1 MVKRYGV
8 IGCGGAGVNRH
19 LSNAVHNPKL
29 SVRAVCD
36 LDGTVARDTAA
47 EFNLKAY
54 TDSHEMIDVESLDAV
69 SVATPPGTHHEIVTN
84 IASTG
89 VDILVEKPFART
101 LADAE
106 EMLSACEQFG
116 STITEV
122 NNQLF
127 RPLVRWVTER
137 VRNGYVGDV
146 NAVISYVGVN
156 EAGGADTV
164 KADWITQIDG
174 ERFGEDMEHR
184 IYLTR
189 NFIGNITDASLVD
202 SVTEIEGLP
211 YDTAEA
217 TALVRAGDAS
227 GYLTMSFRSS
237 CPNVFLIVGTRRTL
251 LMDMSSRIAITLDK
265 PNGGAELLRGNIEKA
280 IEILSQSAKR
290 AGIHAR
296 TVALR
301 KLADIGVTLDGAYA
315 TSGHYQQLSEL
326 ARGDPDQMTVTP
338 DDIRNNAMAYE
349 RIIDEIVAKK

>member
-1 MVKRYGV
+1 
-8 IGCGGAGVNRH
+8 
-19 LSNAVHNPKL
+19 
-29 SVRAVCD
+29 
-36 LDGTVARDTAA
+36 
-47 EFNLKAY
+47 
-54 TDSHEMIDVESLDAV
+54 
-69 SVATPPGTHHEIVTN
+69 
-84 IASTG
+84 
-89 VDILVEKPFART
+89 
-101 LADAE
+101 
-106 EMLSACEQFG
+106 MLSACEESG
-116 STITEV
+116 SIITEV

-127 RPLVRWVTER
+127 RPLVEWVTKR
-137 VRNGYVGDV
+137 VQNGYVGEV
-146 NAVISYVGVN
+146 NAVVSYVGVN
-156 EAGGADTV
+156 DGDDADTV
-164 KADWITQIDG
+164 KADWVTEIDG

-189 NFIGNITDASLVD
+189 NFIGNITEASLVD

-217 TALVRAGDAS
+217 TALVRADDSS
-227 GYLTMSFRSS
+227 GYITMSFRSS

-265 PNGGAELLRGNIEKA
+265 PNSGSELLWGNIENV

-290 AGIHAR
+290 AGIHGR

-301 KLADIGVTLDGAYA
+301 RLADFGVTLESAYA

-349 RIIDEIVAKK
+349 RIIDEIVAAK

>member
-1 MVKRYGV
+1 MSRRYGV

-19 LSNAVHNPKL
+19 LSNSVPNPKL

-36 LDGTVARDTAA
+36 LDQTVARDTAA
-47 EFNLKAY
+47 EFDLKAY
-54 TDSHEMIDVESLDAV
+54 TDAREMIEFESLDAV
-69 SVATPPGTHHEIVTN
+69 SVATPPGTHHGVVTD

-106 EMLSACEQFG
+106 EMLSVCEESG

-127 RPLVRWVTER
+127 RPLVKWVTKR
-137 VRNGYVGDV
+137 VRNGYLGDV

-156 EAGGADTV
+156 DAAGADTV
-164 KADWITQIDG
+164 KTDWVTEIDG

-189 NFIGNITDASLVD
+189 NFIGNVTDASLVD

-217 TALVRAGDAS
+217 TALIRAGDAS
-227 GYLTMSFRSS
+227 GYLAMSFRST
-237 CPNVFLIVGTRRTL
+237 CPNVFLIVGSRRTL

-265 PNGGAELLRGNIEKA
+265 PNGGAELLQGNIEKA

-301 KLADIGVTLDGAYA
+301 KLADFGVTLDGAYA

-326 ARGDPDQMTVTP
+326 ARGDPDQMTVKP

-349 RIIDEIVAKK
+349 QIIDEIVAEK